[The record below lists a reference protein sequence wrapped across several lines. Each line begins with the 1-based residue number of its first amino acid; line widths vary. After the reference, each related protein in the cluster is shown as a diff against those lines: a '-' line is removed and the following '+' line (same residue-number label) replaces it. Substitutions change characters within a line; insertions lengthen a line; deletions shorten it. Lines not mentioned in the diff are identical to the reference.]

1 MKNKK
6 EVKTFKALYEQ
17 KAQIK
22 RINESSWFGIIIGA
36 LLFASGT
43 YQSLC
48 TVGILC
54 VLFNIIALLGIV
66 LILMGG
72 FFPLALEKIVKAN
85 KTVFAFI
92 GDLLLKS
99 LLLPVYGAMIIINFF
114 THEKYLEKFGF
125 CQYEEK
131 CKRESSFVDYDEH
144 NYKKHRYATIDS
156 ITNVLL
162 FFSNNKM
169 YIMIPIVIVL
179 LVLGIM
185 VFFASSNAVFSF
197 VYTIF

>member
-6 EVKTFKALYEQ
+6 GVKTFKALYEQ
-17 KAQIK
+17 KAQNQ
-22 RINESSWFGIIIGA
+22 RINECSWFGIIIGT
-36 LLFASGT
+36 LLFVTGT

-66 LILMGG
+66 LVVLGG
-72 FFPLALEKIVKAN
+72 FFPLALEKLVKAN

-92 GDLLLKS
+92 GDWILKI
-99 LLLPVYGAMIIINFF
+99 LLLPIYVAMIIINFF

-125 CQYEEK
+125 CKYEEK
-131 CKRESSFVDYDEH
+131 CQKESSFVDYDEH
-144 NYKKHRYATIDS
+144 HYKKHRYATIDS
-156 ITNVLL
+156 VTNVLL